1 LKRHSLLKQGC
12 SSLQLVNKYFLFQ
25 NKTFKDSNTLV
36 STMKLCTALSIVLLG
51 TTSPV
56 GSAFASSNRKGFITS
71 STYSRSTSTSTGK
84 YHKQANAFLSNR
96 GGASNI
102 DSSISAVT
110 KETSSTDAAVTS
122 FISQEN
128 WELLSPRGQ
137 TALANLIK
145 GDVGIGAQEHV
156 YANWPDRGTDDE
168 GKIKLAEQVSYT
180 QFSLFV

>member
-1 LKRHSLLKQGC
+1 
-12 SSLQLVNKYFLFQ
+12 
-25 NKTFKDSNTLV
+25 
-36 STMKLCTALSIVLLG
+36 MKLCTALSIVLLG

-56 GSAFASSNRKGFITS
+56 GSAFASSNRKGYITPS
-71 STYSRSTSTSTGK
+71 IYSRSNGSPRK
-84 YHKQANAFLSNR
+84 YRKQRNAFLSNR

-102 DSSISAVT
+102 DSAISAVT
-110 KETSSTDAAVTS
+110 KETSSTDVAVTS

-156 YANWPDRGTDDE
+156 YANWPDKGTDDE
-168 GKIKLAEQVSYT
+168 GKIKLAEQVRNT
-180 QFSLFV
+180 WFFSFFCHVDNQIGFLYI

>member
-1 LKRHSLLKQGC
+1 
-12 SSLQLVNKYFLFQ
+12 
-25 NKTFKDSNTLV
+25 
-36 STMKLCTALSIVLLG
+36 MKLCTALSIVLLG

-71 STYSRSTSTSTGK
+71 STYSRSTSSSSPGK

-156 YANWPDRGTDDE
+156 YANWPDKGTDDE
-168 GKIKLAEQVSYT
+168 GKIKLAEQVRNAR
-180 QFSLFV
+180 FSHFVLMLTIKLDLGI